1 MAQSPFRKS
10 QLVEF
15 PNTAAGHD
23 GVLSDVSGTTVIKP
37 CKQAEIRFYES
48 TSAHPDFAEYI
59 PKFMG
64 TLSLLPDNDP
74 AFAAATAL
82 TQSSSFDQQNPA
94 LHHAPDPIV
103 VEKAW
108 APSGGGKIT
117 TETAIMLENVAEHYQ
132 KPNILDVKLGAR
144 LWSDDAPR
152 AKREKLDRNAEE
164 TTSKALGIRIAGM
177 RIWQGLDST
186 DDSGPLI
193 DGYRVYDKT
202 YGRALTSETVR
213 QGFEHYFRLRKGD
226 VPNKLIKRVIRRFL
240 EDLEGLQSALEKE
253 ESRMYSSSLLF
264 VYEGDRTA
272 LQEAF
277 ISEKTFLDSLEEDG
291 TNQGNASNGC
301 TSANSMGTSNGNS
314 LFHGEAPSDQATLP
328 PHHHTPTTAPLD
340 EPNPED
346 DEDEQP
352 PMPPVQALKL
362 IDFAHAEWTPGQ
374 GPDENMLHGIRT
386 VIRLLR
392 ELLQW

>member
-1 MAQSPFRKS
+1 
-10 QLVEF
+10 
-15 PNTAAGHD
+15 
-23 GVLSDVSGTTVIKP
+23 
-37 CKQAEIRFYES
+37 
-48 TSAHPDFAEYI
+48 
-59 PKFMG
+59 MG
-64 TLSLLPDNDP
+64 TLSLLPDNDS

-82 TQSSSFDQQNPA
+82 TQSSSFDRQNPD
-94 LHHAPDPIV
+94 LQHPPDAIV
-103 VEKAW
+103 LENAW

-144 LWSDDAPR
+144 LWADDAPR

-177 RIWQGLDST
+177 RTWQGFDRN
-186 DDSGPLI
+186 DNSGPLI
-193 DGYRVYDKT
+193 DGYRVYDKN

-213 QGFEHYFRLRKGD
+213 QGFEDFFRIGKGD
-226 VPNKLIKRVIRRFL
+226 VPNKLIKRVIRRFV
-240 EDLEGLQSALEKE
+240 EDLEGLRSALEKE

-264 VYEGDRTA
+264 VYEGDHTA

-277 ISEKTFLDSLEEDG
+277 ITEKKLLESLEEDD
-291 TNQGNASNGC
+291 TNQANVFSGGS
-301 TSANSMGTSNGNS
+301 SANGTVTANGNS
-314 LFHGEAPSDQATLP
+314 SSHDEAPSDRASLP
-328 PHHHTPTTAPLD
+328 PHIDTIANTPET
-340 EPNPED
+340 NPE
-346 DEDEQP
+346 EDEGEQP
-352 PMPPVQALKL
+352 LVPPIQAVKL

>member
-1 MAQSPFRKS
+1 M
-10 QLVEF
+10 
-15 PNTAAGHD
+15 
-23 GVLSDVSGTTVIKP
+23 LSDVSGTTVIKP

-48 TSAHPDFAEYI
+48 TSAHPEFAEYI

-64 TLSLLPDNDP
+64 TLSLLPDND
-74 AFAAATAL
+74 ATFAAATAL
-82 TQSSSFDQQNPA
+82 TQSSGFEQQNLA
-94 LHHAPDPIV
+94 LQHAPDAV
-103 VEKAW
+103 VMENAW

-144 LWSDDAPR
+144 LWADDAPR

-177 RIWQGLDST
+177 RIWQGLEPT
-186 DDSGPLI
+186 DDSAPLI
-193 DGYRVYDKT
+193 DGYCVYDKH
-202 YGRALTSETVR
+202 YGRALTAETVR
-213 QGFEHYFRLRKGD
+213 QGFEHFFRIRKGD
-226 VPNKLIKRVIRRFL
+226 LLNKRIKRVMGRFV

-277 ISEKTFLDSLEEDG
+277 ISEKNLLDALEEEA
-291 TNQGNASNGC
+291 TNAGDASNG
-301 TSANSMGTSNGNS
+301 TSSANSMVSSNGHWS
-314 LFHGEAPSDQATLP
+314 LHGDAPSDRAPLP
-328 PHHHTPTTAPLD
+328 PHHHTMTTASLH
-340 EPNPED
+340 EPNAED

-352 PMPPVQALKL
+352 PIPPIQALKL

-386 VIRLLR
+386 VIQLLR
-392 ELLQW
+392 ELLQWQ